1 MPLVAIFEGKQM
13 SDNAKRVM
21 AVWVSLT
28 PAERAEAVQLI
39 NEYQN
44 ADEKKK
50 KELDLESL
58 LESLNESRSFMKSS
72 PTMNFGPLGGGCPY
86 CGK

>member
-1 MPLVAIFEGKQM
+1 M
-13 SDNAKRVM
+13 SDSAKRMM

-39 NEYQN
+39 NAFQN
-44 ADEKKK
+44 ADEEKK
-50 KELDLESL
+50 KEIALD
-58 LESLNESRSFMKSS
+58 SLNESRSFVKSS
-72 PTMNFGPLGGGCPY
+72 TTMNFGPLGGGCPY

>member
-1 MPLVAIFEGKQM
+1 M
-13 SDNAKRVM
+13 SEKAKRVL

-28 PAERAEAVQLI
+28 PKEREEAINLI

-44 ADEKKK
+44 ADENKRH
-50 KELDLESL
+50 EISLEA
-58 LESLNESRSFMKSS
+58 LNESRLVLKST
-72 PTMNFGPLGGGCPY
+72 TMNFGPLGSGCLY